1 MKVIQYLAIA
11 LLAALAVFAQNE
23 TTPNATIFEL
33 LSTNNRTL
41 HTARFIDLLN
51 SDAGYRPVID
61 LLSNST
67 ANLTVFVPNDN
78 TLNMISRAYRSYNQA
93 HHINSTSEY
102 PPANW
107 SYHNVTVLD
116 VLQYHVVNESFLL
129 TNLTTGNVTVAFS
142 MLSNSSINH
151 YINSTLPLLIQPN
164 ATYENAT
171 NQTWLDTN
179 ARYLRFHVGNG
190 VNSSTVINKDLNA
203 TNGHINIIQSVLIP
217 PLEPSVVIPEVR
229 NVSYLAEALHRYPML
244 NETLNN
250 ATNFTIFA
258 PDSRSFQLSQ
268 AEGMDNDTLRQ
279 LALSHIVY
287 GLYFTTNFTQN
298 ATINNGEFNLTTFN
312 NNATLPA
319 SVNATSSQITLNGTA
334 KVIRSNILFNN
345 GIMHIIDRPLN
356 ITNATA

>member
-1 MKVIQYLAIA
+1 MKAIQYLAIA
-11 LLAALAVFAQNE
+11 LFAALAVFAQNE

-41 HTARFIDLLN
+41 HTARFINLLN
-51 SDAGYRPVID
+51 SDDGYRPVID

-78 TLNMISRAYRSYNQA
+78 TLNMVSRAYRSYNRA
-93 HHINSTSEY
+93 HNISSTSEY

-116 VLQYHVVNESFLL
+116 VLQYHIVNESFLL

-179 ARYLRFHVGNG
+179 AQYLRFRVGNG

-203 TNGHINIIQSVLIP
+203 TNGHVNIIQSVLIP
-217 PLEPSVVIPEVR
+217 PLEPSVVIPKVR

-258 PDSRSFQLSQ
+258 PDSKSFQLSQ
-268 AEGMDNDTLRQ
+268 AEGMNNDTLRQ

>member
-1 MKVIQYLAIA
+1 MKAIQYLAIA
-11 LLAALAVFAQNE
+11 LFAALAVFAQNE

-41 HTARFIDLLN
+41 HTARFINLLN
-51 SDAGYRPVID
+51 SDDGYRPVID

-78 TLNMISRAYRSYNQA
+78 TLNMVSRAYRSYNRA
-93 HHINSTSEY
+93 HNISSTSEY

-116 VLQYHVVNESFLL
+116 VLQYHIVNESFLL

-179 ARYLRFHVGNG
+179 AQYLRFRV
-190 VNSSTVINKDLNA
+190 
-203 TNGHINIIQSVLIP
+203 VLIP
-217 PLEPSVVIPEVR
+217 PLEPSVVIPKVR

-258 PDSRSFQLSQ
+258 PDSKSFQLSQ
-268 AEGMDNDTLRQ
+268 AEGMNNDTLRQ

>member
-41 HTARFIDLLN
+41 RTARFIDLLN
-51 SDAGYRPVID
+51 SDAGYSPVID
-61 LLSNST
+61 LLSDST

-93 HHINSTSEY
+93 HNINSTSEY

-151 YINSTLPLLIQPN
+151 YINSTLPLIIQPN

-179 ARYLRFHVGNG
+179 AKYLRFHV
-190 VNSSTVINKDLNA
+190 
-203 TNGHINIIQSVLIP
+203 VLTP

-229 NVSYLAEALHRYPML
+229 SVSYLARALHRYPML

-258 PDSRSFQLSQ
+258 PDLRSFQLSQ
-268 AEGMDNDTLRQ
+268 AEGMNNDTLRQ